1 MNEPTMHQKTAA
13 IRKLLED
20 AARTELSPVP
30 LDMPRLLE
38 QHRRRADALRTEAV
52 TLALCEFLDHVDL
65 EAVGSA
71 AAAIAGSLCSS
82 ESSEGHRCERPAGHA
97 GMHKGTHHSPVE
109 WVRGRED

>member
-13 IRKLLED
+13 IRELL
-20 AARTELSPVP
+20 AAATATERSPVP
-30 LDMPRLLE
+30 LSMPSLLE
-38 QHRRRADALRTEAV
+38 DHRREAATMRQEAV

-71 AAAIAGSLCSS
+71 AAAIAGSLCNS

-109 WVRGRED
+109 WVRGREE